1 MTFIDKSEMSFPLQA
16 KKSSR

>member
-1 MTFIDKSEMSFPLQA
+1 MTSIDKSEMSFPLQA